1 MFLFKTA
8 AFTTRNVSKSLW
20 RPSVLRNNSTNSKL
34 NAEKD
39 INSVD
44 QMIKSIKENKS
55 SGLSFSAS
63 ESSII
68 HNPYEFAT
76 KHIIQDKLAGRSVIV
91 ARGEIDRAI
100 SRLDILVKTNKL
112 REINFSQRFFIKP
125 NKKRLAKKVA
135 NRKRVFE
142 NGIAKLFS
150 VVKDAVRKG
159 Y

>member
-8 AFTTRNVSKSLW
+8 ANTSRNASRTLW
-20 RPSVLRNNSTNSKL
+20 RPTLLKNNSTKSS
-34 NAEKD
+34 AEKN

-44 QMIKSIKENKS
+44 QMIKSIKENKL

-63 ESSII
+63 ESSVI

-76 KHIIQDKLAGRSVIV
+76 KHIVQDKIAGRSVIV

-112 REINFSQRFFIKP
+112 RETNFNQRFFIKP

-142 NGIAKLFS
+142 SGIAKLFS